1 MDNRFI
7 VAILNKSILKN
18 TQVPFFRIMNTS
30 KYSTKFLGF
39 VNFKDCEKS
48 WYPGVWLSVE

>member
-18 TQVPFFRIMNTS
+18 TQVPVFSIMNTS